1 MPKILVIDDDRS
13 VRHLIEQTFAGSEV
27 EVLSAASAAE
37 GRRLQRESSP
47 DVALLDILLP
57 ATSGLELFEEL
68 RSSDAKLP
76 IVFITSLA
84 SSETAIKA
92 MTMGAFDYL
101 LKPLDVVRI
110 RELVDQALE
119 IRRLMSIPVEVP
131 GSLADAGGSQAPIR
145 SDTLVGSSTQ
155 MQEVYKAIGRVAPRD
170 VTVLV
175 RGESGTG
182 KELVA
187 RALYQHSPRHD
198 AQFLAVN
205 CAAIP
210 DALLESEL
218 FGHEKGAFTGADR
231 QRVGKFEQCSGGTLF
246 LDEIG
251 DMSPLVQSKVLRVLQ
266 SQQFERVGGNQTI
279 TTDVRVIAA
288 TNRNLEQMVQDGEF
302 RSDLYYRLSGF
313 TIQLAPLRE
322 RRDDLVPLL
331 ESYLV
336 EFSHE
341 LHKDVH
347 GISAEAME
355 LLLGYAWPGNVREL
369 QNVLKQTLLRS
380 AGPVIIP
387 DFLPQH
393 VRHPETVASAS
404 SDADAGNTDLRPFV
418 DERIDSGST
427 KLYAESLEFM
437 ERYLVT
443 QVLRLCEGNQSKAAR
458 MLGIT
463 RGCLRSKVLR
473 AGRLD
478 WRPSA
483 SRRGIG
489 RIMIARPNGTSVH
502 QLGCSRTAWVSRS
515 NSRSNSGSN
524 RTRLFKS
531 PTSADCSI
539 SRAARAAR
547 TPPQPASKPVRA
559 CAVERTAA
567 ALRVSAERRSCVIS
581 GGASF
586 SRNPSNSRN
595 SCSSPPRRAKVPST
609 SSTDSS
615 DMRSS
620 FIVGGSP

>member
-1 MPKILVIDDDRS
+1 MARILVIDDDRS
-13 VRHLIEQTFAGSEV
+13 VRHLIEKTFADSDV
-27 EVLSAASAAE
+27 EVFSAASAEE
-37 GRRLQRESSP
+37 GRRLQRESRP

-57 ATSGLELFEEL
+57 TTSGLQLFDEL
-68 RSSDAKLP
+68 RSSDVKLP

-101 LKPLDVVRI
+101 LKPLDVAQI
-110 RELVDQALE
+110 RDLVGQALE

-131 GSLADAGGSQAPIR
+131 GAATDSGGDTGPRR
-145 SDTLVGSSTQ
+145 SDTLVGSSSQ

-170 VTVLV
+170 VTVLI

-187 RALYQHSPRHD
+187 RAVYQHSSRHD

-231 QRVGKFEQCSGGTLF
+231 QRIGKFEQCSGGTLF

-288 TNRNLEQMVQDGEF
+288 TNRDLDQMVQDGDF

-331 ESYLV
+331 ENYLAA
-336 EFSHE
+336 FGRE
-341 LHKDVH
+341 LQKDVH

-355 LLLGYAWPGNVREL
+355 ILTNYPWPGNVREL
-369 QNVLKQTLLRS
+369 QNVLKQALLRS

-387 DFLPQH
+387 EFLPEQI
-393 VRHPETVASAS
+393 RHPEAEDSNAENANASQ
-404 SDADAGNTDLRPFV
+404 TDLQPFV
-418 DERIDSGST
+418 DERIESRST
-427 KLYAESLEFM
+427 NLYAESLEFM
-437 ERYLVT
+437 ERYVVT
-443 QVLRLCEGNQSKAAR
+443 QVLRLCDGNQSKAAR

-463 RGCLRSKVLR
+463 RGCLRTK
-473 AGRLD
+473 
-478 WRPSA
+478 
-483 SRRGIG
+483 
-489 RIMIARPNGTSVH
+489 
-502 QLGCSRTAWVSRS
+502 
-515 NSRSNSGSN
+515 
-524 RTRLFKS
+524 
-531 PTSADCSI
+531 
-539 SRAARAAR
+539 
-547 TPPQPASKPVRA
+547 VRA
-559 CAVERTAA
+559 LGVSIGAQVQVAGESVEA
-567 ALRVSAERRSCVIS
+567 
-581 GGASF
+581 
-586 SRNPSNSRN
+586 
-595 SCSSPPRRAKVPST
+595 
-609 SSTDSS
+609 
-615 DMRSS
+615 
-620 FIVGGSP
+620 

>member
-13 VRHLIEQTFAGSEV
+13 VRHLIEKTFAGSDV
-27 EVLSAASAAE
+27 EVFSAASAEE
-37 GRRLQRESSP
+37 GRRLQRESRP

-57 ATSGLELFEEL
+57 TTSGLQLFEEL

-76 IVFITSLA
+76 IVFITSLS

-101 LKPLDVVRI
+101 LKPLDVAQI
-110 RELVDQALE
+110 RELVGQALE

-131 GSLADAGGSQAPIR
+131 GEAGKAVDAGGDTSPSR
-145 SDTLVGSSTQ
+145 SDTLVGSSPQ

-231 QRVGKFEQCSGGTLF
+231 QRIGKFEQCSSGTLF

-288 TNRNLEQMVQDGEF
+288 TNRDLEQMVETGEF

-331 ESYLV
+331 ENYLAS
-336 EFSHE
+336 FGRE
-341 LHKDVH
+341 LQKDAH

-355 LLLGYAWPGNVREL
+355 ILTAYPWPGNVREL
-369 QNVLKQTLLRS
+369 QNVLKQALLRS

-387 DFLPQH
+387 DFLPNRI
-393 VRHPETVASAS
+393 RHPEADASAGQFS
-404 SDADAGNTDLRPFV
+404 GGADTDLRPFV
-418 DERIDSGST
+418 EERIESGST
-427 KLYAESLEFM
+427 SLYAESLEFM
-437 ERYLVT
+437 ERYVVT
-443 QVLRLCEGNQSKAAR
+443 QVLRLCDGNQSKAAR

-463 RGCLRSKVLR
+463 RGCLRSKVR
-473 AGRLD
+473 ALGV
-478 WRPSA
+478 SIGAQVQVA
-483 SRRGIG
+483 S
-489 RIMIARPNGTSVH
+489 
-502 QLGCSRTAWVSRS
+502 
-515 NSRSNSGSN
+515 
-524 RTRLFKS
+524 
-531 PTSADCSI
+531 DSI
-539 SRAARAAR
+539 DA
-547 TPPQPASKPVRA
+547 
-559 CAVERTAA
+559 
-567 ALRVSAERRSCVIS
+567 
-581 GGASF
+581 
-586 SRNPSNSRN
+586 
-595 SCSSPPRRAKVPST
+595 
-609 SSTDSS
+609 
-615 DMRSS
+615 
-620 FIVGGSP
+620 